1 MADVVFALSPA
12 LVNNEVIDYST
23 AKGVKL
29 YKSNISK
36 LPVKTTSISRGPGP
50 HPSGDSQQGRVSQLV
65 GHHDDPS

>member
-23 AKGVKL
+23 AEGVKL

-36 LPVKTTSISRGPGP
+36 LPVEITASPE
-50 HPSGDSQQGRVSQLV
+50 D
-65 GHHDDPS
+65 

>member
-23 AKGVKL
+23 AEGVKL

-36 LPVKTTSISRGPGP
+36 LPVKITASPE
-50 HPSGDSQQGRVSQLV
+50 DLV
-65 GHHDDPS
+65 LTLQEIRT